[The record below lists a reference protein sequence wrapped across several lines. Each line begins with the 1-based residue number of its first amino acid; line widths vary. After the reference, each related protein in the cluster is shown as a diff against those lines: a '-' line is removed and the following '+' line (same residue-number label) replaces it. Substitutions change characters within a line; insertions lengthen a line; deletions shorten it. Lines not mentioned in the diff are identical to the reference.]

1 MGHMGVTLMYNI
13 YRIILD
19 IFIRIY
25 IYIYTVPI
33 FRTCSRIDSW
43 SNLRE
48 SLFDLYFLVLVLG
61 ALR

>member
-19 IFIRIY
+19 IFIRN